1 MLMLAGRARRSSRIA
16 YIFGPLILALA
27 MSSCGHRE
35 APPPDIPI
43 ETVMQAI
50 HDYGRGHQ
58 VLPAPAPSWTPG
70 ETEVAYQANIT
81 VLLLKE
87 DFGQLEKIAQQN
99 RVEKSLIEGGVW
111 KNNAFY
117 NGLSYPPHDGEM
129 QDSDYKLQIPRIE
142 KWIAAYPQSA
152 AARISFARLY
162 TSYAGFV
169 RGTGAADTVSHSQW
183 KLFNERAAFA
193 KDALLAAAR
202 LKERDPH
209 WYEVMQQVA
218 FEEGWDKVHT
228 RELLKEAVVFEPTY
242 YHYYREYADYLM
254 PQWYGARG
262 EIASFAAEV
271 SSGLPEP
278 DGSILYFRVVSS
290 LACNCEPEIADLPG
304 TSWSKIRI
312 GYANVRRLYG
322 DSNLN
327 ANRFAFMAFTLKDK
341 SAAQEAFVSVG
352 NMENEVWWGPRTFE
366 SARAWANSP

>member
-1 MLMLAGRARRSSRIA
+1 MFGDRARRPFRISCF
-16 YIFGPLILALA
+16 FGPLILALA
-27 MSSCGHRE
+27 TSSCGHTE
-35 APPPDIPI
+35 ASPPDVPI

-58 VLPAPAPSWTPG
+58 VLPTPAPSWTPG
-70 ETEVAYQANIT
+70 ETEAGYQAGIT
-81 VLLLKE
+81 ALLLEE
-87 DFGQLEKIAQQN
+87 DFTQLEKIAQQN
-99 RVEKSLIEGGVW
+99 RVEKGLIEGGVW

-117 NGLSYPPHDGEM
+117 NGLGYPPHEGEM

-142 KWIAAYPQSA
+142 KWIAADPQSA
-152 AARISFARLY
+152 AARISLARLY

-169 RGTGAADTVSHSQW
+169 RGTRTADAVSNSQW
-183 KLFNERAAFA
+183 KLFNERAALA
-193 KDALLAAAR
+193 RDALLAAGR

-209 WYEVMQQVA
+209 WYEVMQHVA

-228 RELLKEAVVFEPTY
+228 RELLEQAVAFEPSY

-254 PQWYGARG
+254 PQWYGAPG
-262 EIASFAAEV
+262 EIASFAEEA
-271 SSGLPEP
+271 SSRLPEP
-278 DGSILYFRVVSS
+278 DGSILYFRIVSS

-304 TSWSKIRI
+304 TSWPKIKT
-312 GYANVRRLYG
+312 GYANVQRLYEN
-322 DSNLN
+322 SNLS

-352 NMENEVWWGPRTFE
+352 NMENEVWWGPHTFE